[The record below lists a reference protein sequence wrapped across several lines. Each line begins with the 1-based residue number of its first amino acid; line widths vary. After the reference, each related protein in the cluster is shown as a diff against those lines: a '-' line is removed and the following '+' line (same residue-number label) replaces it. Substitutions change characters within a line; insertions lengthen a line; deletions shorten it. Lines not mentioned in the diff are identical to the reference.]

1 MHPSLR
7 IAALLLAPLAAALPM
22 QEAAPP
28 AAPAP
33 AAVVARHFVLITL
46 DTVRADKLGCYGYF
60 RDTTPNLD
68 RFAAQCVRFER
79 CLAPVANTTPSHAS
93 LLTGVYPHEHG
104 ILNNFFHLPLEE
116 QTGRGLQTSPTLRT
130 FAQAVSALGA
140 RTGAF
145 VAATPVKKTTGLHVG
160 FAEWTEPPPR
170 EPRRIGK
177 EVVDDGLRFLAAIDD
192 RPTFAWLHFFDTH
205 GPIKPPKTPPKRY
218 LEMYRT
224 DPLLREWIETRAFPK
239 EVGGEH
245 VGTISTTEANNLY
258 DGCLRFLDDQ
268 IGPLLD
274 ALSTPERRADTI
286 VIVVG
291 DHGHGLGQHGVLSH
305 GPEWDEQFRVPLLVR
320 APGVA
325 PGVVE
330 TVVSTIDVLPTAMAR
345 APALRDPAFAA
356 QCRGR
361 DLLAP
366 DLEARPIFGLS
377 ARSRGETLTVTTT
390 RWKLK
395 ERSDGGVELYD
406 LEGDPYE
413 LQEIAAKNPDVVAQL
428 RKVLDDE
435 IGRQRKRHE
444 IHLKGAV
451 EGGTGID
458 PAVLEELRKLGYVD
472 EGGGDGKGGDG
483 KDDGG

>member
-1 MHPSLR
+1 MHPLLR
-7 IAALLLAPLAAALPM
+7 TAALLLAPLAAALPV
-22 QEAAPP
+22 QQATPP
-28 AAPAP
+28 AAPAAPVPP
-33 AAVVARHFVLITL
+33 AATTAAKHFVLITL

-104 ILNNFFHLPLEE
+104 ILTNFFQLPAEE
-116 QTGRGLQTSPTLRT
+116 QAGRGLQTSPTLRT
-130 FAQAVSALGA
+130 FAQVATALGA

-145 VAATPVKKTTGLHVG
+145 VAATPVKKTTGLQVG
-160 FAEWTEPPPR
+160 FTEWTEPPPR
-170 EPRRIGK
+170 EPRRVGA
-177 EVVDDGLRFLAAIDD
+177 EVVADGLRFLAADD
-192 RPTFAWLHFFDTH
+192 GRPSFAWLHFFDTH

-218 LEMYRT
+218 LELYRT
-224 DPLLREWIETRAFPK
+224 DPRLREWLETRGFPK

-274 ALSTPERRADTI
+274 ALSTPERKADTL

-325 PGVVE
+325 PAVVA
-330 TVVSTIDVLPTAMAR
+330 TPVSTIDVLPTAMAQV
-345 APALRDPAFAA
+345 AALRDPAFAA

-361 DLLAP
+361 DVLSA
-366 DLEARPIFGLS
+366 DLEARPLFGLS

-395 ERSDGGVELYD
+395 ERTDGPVELYD
-406 LEGDPYE
+406 LENDPWE
-413 LQEIAAKNPDVVAQL
+413 RTVVAEL
-428 RKVLDDE
+428 RKVLADE
-435 IGRQRKRHE
+435 FDRQRKRRE
-444 IHLKGAV
+444 LHLLGAV
-451 EGGTGID
+451 DGGTGID
-458 PAVLEELRKLGYVD
+458 PAVLEELRKLGYAD
-472 EGGGDGKGGDG
+472 DGGAG